1 MPSQEGK
8 VVAREQRVETV
19 LQHSGNQHR
28 IGKGLISAT
37 EQSVTFRVESTEDE
51 PVYQRLSNT
60 SNNKEL
66 QSVLADL
73 QHSEGAFVT
82 NSGMAAL
89 YLILATELRPG
100 DHIVCQENCYGSTKG
115 LLDKVLKDWG
125 VRASFCS
132 VQDLANHLQP
142 TTRAIIVESI
152 SNPFCVPQDVAAAC
166 ALAQSRGIVSIVDNT
181 FASPWNCKPLTL
193 GADYTFESA
202 TKYLNGHSDQVAGV
216 IGASS
221 ARIQAIASRAMYLGC
236 FLASD
241 SCVKL
246 LRGLRTFA
254 LRMQR
259 HNENGTGFANAMRLL
274 PQVER
279 VYYGVQQVDAHSGTS
294 YEDRIREIFGGFG
307 GMVCLR
313 FRRDIDVPKMLSRC
327 RFVADVPSLGGTETT
342 ACIPLHT
349 THKWTEAEEC
359 KRLGVDEFVLRV
371 SVGLESLDDIVADF
385 RQAMLA
391 SAGP

>member
-1 MPSQEGK
+1 MHNQESRA
-8 VVAREQRVETV
+8 VARGQKVETV
-19 LQHSGNQHR
+19 LQHSGNEHR
-28 IGKGLISAT
+28 IGNGLISAT
-37 EQSVTFRVESTEDE
+37 EQSVTFRVESTNDE

-60 SNNKEL
+60 ANNKEI

-73 QHSEGAFVT
+73 QGSEGAFVT

-100 DHIVCQENCYGSTKG
+100 DHIVCQEDCYGSTKG

-132 VQDLANHLQP
+132 VQDIANHFQP
-142 TTRAIIVESI
+142 TTRAIIIESI
-152 SNPFCVPQDVAAAC
+152 SNPFCLPQDIRTAC
-166 ALAQSRGIVSIVDNT
+166 ALAQSKGIVSIVDNT
-181 FASPWNCKPLTL
+181 FASPWNCKPLAL

-221 ARIQAIASRAMYLGC
+221 QRIQALASRAMYLGC

-259 HNENGTGFANAMRLL
+259 HNENGMGFADAMRQL

-279 VYYGVQQVDAHSGTS
+279 VYYGVPQRDGYNGLS
-294 YEDRIREIFGGFG
+294 YEDHIKGCFSGFG

-313 FRRDIDVPKMLSRC
+313 FRRDINVPKMLARC
-327 RFVADVPSLGGTETT
+327 RYVADVPSLGGTETT
-342 ACIPLHT
+342 ACLPLHT
-349 THKWTEAEEC
+349 THKWTAAEEC

-371 SVGLESLDDIVADF
+371 SVGLESLDDILSDF
-385 RQAMLA
+385 SQAVRA
-391 SAGP
+391 STGS